1 MNEDKTGD
9 GKPTADAA
17 AAAEMAGAAA
27 EEAAPTCDHNWRLC
41 PFYCPACDTTFAI
54 SDDPVA
60 WRRRIYAYKGAHGS
74 AAANNKVA
82 VPWSDGH
89 VVTELASW
97 SEGEDPPT
105 QL

>member
-1 MNEDKTGD
+1 MNEDKIGD

-27 EEAAPTCDHNWRLC
+27 EEAAPTCDHNWRRC

-60 WRRRIYAYKGAHGS
+60 FRRRVNRFEGDQ
-74 AAANNKVA
+74 NKVA